1 MTSAALVDVHVH
13 FMPQNVLDKVWA
25 YFDRVRESGVDW
37 VIRYRTDEN
46 ARLTALRE
54 LGVSAFAPLVYPHKP
69 GMAEWLNDWASDFA
83 ARVPEAVPTGTFY
96 AEPGAEAYVR
106 KALEAGARCF
116 KSHVQVGAYDP
127 RDALLDGVWGQLAE
141 AGVPVVV
148 HCGDGPYPGEHTG
161 LVVFEE
167 VLRAHPRLTAVL
179 AHAGMP
185 DYSGALDLVE
195 RYRNVHVDT
204 TMVGVPFSEAMAP
217 LPADW
222 RARVTG
228 LADRVVL
235 GSDFPNIPYPYE
247 VQIDA
252 IRSWG
257 LDAAAL
263 QMVLHDNGA
272 RLLQLSR

>member
-1 MTSAALVDVHVH
+1 MALVDVHVH

-25 YFDRVRESGVDW
+25 YFDRVREAGVDW
-37 VIRYRTDEN
+37 TIWYRTHEN

-54 LGVSAFAPLVYPHKP
+54 LGVSAFAPLLYPHRP
-69 GMAEWLNDWASDFA
+69 GMAQWLNDWVADFA
-83 ARVPEAVPTGTFY
+83 ARVPEAVSTGTFY
-96 AEPGAEAYVR
+96 AEPAADAYVR
-106 KALEAGARCF
+106 TALENGARCF

-127 RDALLDGVWGQLAE
+127 RDPLLDGVWGQLAE

-148 HCGDGPYPGEHTG
+148 HCGDGPMPGEFTG
-161 LVVFEE
+161 LGVFEE
-167 VLRAHPRLTAVL
+167 VLKKHPRLMAVL

-204 TMVGVPFSEAMAP
+204 TMVGVPFTEKMTP

-222 RARVTG
+222 RARIAG

-235 GSDFPNIPYPYE
+235 GTDFPNIPYPYE

-257 LDAAAL
+257 LDAAAE
-263 QMVLHDNGA
+263 QAVLHDNGA

>member
-1 MTSAALVDVHVH
+1 MALVDVHVH

-25 YFDRVRESGVDW
+25 YFDRVREAGVDW
-37 VIRYRTDEN
+37 TIRYRTDEN

-69 GMAEWLNDWASDFA
+69 GMAQWLNDWAADFA

-127 RDALLDGVWGQLAE
+127 RDPLLDGVWGQLAE
-141 AGVPVVV
+141 AGVPAVV

-161 LVVFEE
+161 LGVFEE
-167 VLRAHPRLTAVL
+167 VLKRHPRLTAVL

-204 TMVGVPFSEAMAP
+204 TMVGVPFSEDMAP

-222 RARVTG
+222 RARVAG

-263 QMVLHDNGA
+263 QMVLHDNGT

>member
-1 MTSAALVDVHVH
+1 M
-13 FMPQNVLDKVWA
+13 
-25 YFDRVRESGVDW
+25 RESGVDW
-37 VIRYRTDEN
+37 YIHYRTDEN

-69 GMAEWLNDWASDFA
+69 GMAEWLNEWVADFA
-83 ARVPEAVPTGTFY
+83 VRVPEAVQTGTFY

-106 KALEAGARCF
+106 KALESGARCF

-127 RDALLDGVWGQLAE
+127 RDELLDGVWGQFAE

-148 HCGDGPYPGEHTG
+148 HCGEGPYPGEFTG
-161 LVVFEE
+161 LGIFEE
-167 VLRAHPRLTAVL
+167 VLKKHPRLTAVI

-185 DYSGALDLVE
+185 DYLVALDLVE
-195 RYRNVHVDT
+195 RYENVHVDT
-204 TMVGVPFSEAMAP
+204 TMVGTPFSDQMVP
-217 LPADW
+217 LPAGW
-222 RARVTG
+222 TQRIAG

-247 VQIDA
+247 VQLDA

-257 LDAAAL
+257 LDAAAE
-263 QMVLHDNGA
+263 QAILHDNGA
-272 RLLQLSR
+272 RLLQLAQLSK

>member
-1 MTSAALVDVHVH
+1 MALVDVHVH
-13 FMPQNVLDKVWA
+13 FMPQKVLDKVWA

-37 VIRYRTDEN
+37 YIHYRTDEN

-54 LGVSAFAPLVYPHKP
+54 LGVVAFAPLVYPHRP
-69 GMAEWLNDWASDFA
+69 GMAEWLNEWVADFA
-83 ARVPEAVPTGTFY
+83 VRVPEAVQTGTFY

-127 RDALLDGVWGQLAE
+127 RDELLDGVWGQLAE

-148 HCGDGPYPGEHTG
+148 HCGEGPYPGEFTG
-161 LVVFEE
+161 LGIFEE
-167 VLRAHPRLTAVL
+167 VLKKHPRLTAVI

-185 DYSGALDLVE
+185 DYFAALDLVE
-195 RYRNVHVDT
+195 RYENVHVDT
-204 TMVGVPFSEAMAP
+204 TMVGTPFSEQMVP
-217 LPADW
+217 LPAGW
-222 RARVTG
+222 TQRVAG

-247 VQIDA
+247 AQLDA

-257 LDAAAL
+257 LDAAAE
-263 QMVLHDNGA
+263 QAILHDNGA

>member
-1 MTSAALVDVHVH
+1 MALVDVHVH

-37 VIRYRTDEN
+37 FIQYRTDEN

-54 LGVSAFAPLVYPHKP
+54 LGVSAFAPLVYPHRP
-69 GMAEWLNDWASDFA
+69 GMAEWLNEWAADFA
-83 ARVPEAVPTGTFY
+83 ARVPEAVQTGTFY

-116 KSHVQVGAYDP
+116 KSHVQVGGYDP
-127 RDALLDGVWGQLAE
+127 RDELLDGVWGQLAE

-148 HCGDGPYPGEHTG
+148 HCGDGPMPGEFTG
-161 LVVFEE
+161 LGVFAE
-167 VLRAHPRLTAVL
+167 VLRRHPSLTAVV

-195 RYRNVHVDT
+195 RYENVHVDT
-204 TMVGVPFSEAMAP
+204 TMVGVPFSEQMVP
-217 LPADW
+217 LPAEW
-222 RARVTG
+222 SQRIAG

-247 VQIDA
+247 VQLDA

-257 LDAAAL
+257 LGAAAE
-263 QMVLHDNGA
+263 QAILHDNGA

>member
-1 MTSAALVDVHVH
+1 MALVDVHVH

-25 YFDRVRESGVDW
+25 FFDRVRESGVDW
-37 VIRYRTDEN
+37 SIRYRTDEN

-54 LGVSAFAPLVYPHKP
+54 LGVVAFAPLVYPHKP
-69 GMAEWLNDWASDFA
+69 GMARWLNDWAADFA

-106 KALEAGARCF
+106 KAVEAGARFF
-116 KSHVQVGAYDP
+116 KSHVQVGGYDP
-127 RDALLDGVWGQLAE
+127 RDPVLDGVWGLLAE

-148 HCGDGPYPGEHTG
+148 HCGDGPMPGEFTG
-161 LVVFEE
+161 LGVFEG
-167 VLRAHPRLTAVL
+167 VLKRHPALTAVI

-185 DYSGALDLVE
+185 DYAGALDLVE
-195 RYRNVHVDT
+195 RYPNVHVDT
-204 TMVGVPFSEAMAP
+204 TMVGTPFTERMAP
-217 LPADW
+217 LPSGW
-222 RARVTG
+222 RSRIAG
-228 LADRVVL
+228 MADRVVL

-247 VQIDA
+247 AQIDA

-257 LDAAAL
+257 LGAAAE
-263 QMVLHDNGA
+263 QAVLHDNGA

>member
-1 MTSAALVDVHVH
+1 MALVDVHVH

-25 YFDRVRESGVDW
+25 YFDRVRESGIDW
-37 VIRYRTDEN
+37 YIHYRTDED

-54 LGVSAFAPLVYPHKP
+54 LGVVAFAPLVYPHRP
-69 GMAEWLNDWASDFA
+69 GMARWLNEWVAGFA

-96 AEPGAEAYVR
+96 AEPGAGEYVR
-106 KALEAGARCF
+106 EALEAGARCF
-116 KSHVQVGAYDP
+116 KSHVQVGGYDP
-127 RDALLDGVWGQLAE
+127 RDDLLGGVWGLLAE

-148 HCGDGPYPGEHTG
+148 HCGNGPIPGEFTG
-161 LVVFEE
+161 LDVFEG
-167 VLRAHPRLTAVL
+167 VLRKHPRLTAVV

-185 DYSGALDLVE
+185 DYAAALDLVE
-195 RYRNVHVDT
+195 RYPNVHVDT
-204 TMVGVPFSEAMAP
+204 TMVGTPFTEQLVP
-217 LPADW
+217 LPAW
-222 RARVTG
+222 WSSRIAG

-247 VQIDA
+247 VQLDA

-257 LDAAAL
+257 LDAAAERA
-263 QMVLHDNGA
+263 VLHDNGA

>member
-1 MTSAALVDVHVH
+1 MALVDVHVH

-37 VIRYRTDEN
+37 YIHYRTDED

-54 LGVSAFAPLVYPHKP
+54 LGVVAFAPLVYPHKP
-69 GMAEWLNDWASDFA
+69 DMAQWLNEWVADFA
-83 ARVPEAVPTGTFY
+83 ARVPEAIQTGTFY
-96 AEPGAEAYVR
+96 AEPGADVYVR
-106 KALEAGARCF
+106 KALEGGARCF
-116 KSHVQVGAYDP
+116 TSHIQVGGYDP
-127 RDALLDGVWGQLAE
+127 RDELLDGVWGQLVE

-148 HCGDGPYPGEHTG
+148 HGGDGPYPGEFTG
-161 LVVFEE
+161 LGIFAE
-167 VLRAHPRLTAVL
+167 VLRRHPSLTAVI

-185 DYSGALDLVE
+185 DYSGALDLVG

-204 TMVGVPFSEAMAP
+204 TMVGVPFSERMVP
-217 LPADW
+217 LPQDW
-222 RARVTG
+222 GARIAG

-247 VQIDA
+247 VQLDA

-257 LDAAAL
+257 LDAAAE
-263 QMVLHDNGA
+263 QAILHDNGA

>member
-1 MTSAALVDVHVH
+1 MALVDVHVH
-13 FMPQNVLDKVWA
+13 FMPENVLNKVWA

-37 VIRYRTDEN
+37 IIWYRTDEN
-46 ARLTALRE
+46 ARLAALRE
-54 LGVSAFAPLVYPHKP
+54 LGVSAFAPLLYPHKP
-69 GMAEWLNDWASDFA
+69 GMAEWLNAWAADFA

-148 HCGDGPYPGEHTG
+148 HCGDGPMPGEFTG
-161 LVVFEE
+161 LDVFEE
-167 VLRAHPRLTAVL
+167 VLRRHPRLTAVL

-185 DYSGALDLVE
+185 NYSGALDLVE

-222 RARVTG
+222 RARVAG

-263 QMVLHDNGA
+263 QMVLHDTGA